1 MKKQKSLVSSG
12 TFTYIQSGIQ
22 DKTSV
27 SHDTAS
33 HDQQEGRPSSTKG
46 GDLSVDQ
53 LQELENQVL
62 GVNDDKK
69 SLAATR

>member
-1 MKKQKSLVSSG
+1 MKKQKSLVSSS

-46 GDLSVDQ
+46 DLSVDQ